1 MRGSATSTGRA
12 GLLRPLAPFCPSPA
26 FGYQSSQPMSTEPA
40 PITLAQVVPRAVEA
54 YEDPDG
60 ALDELAADPDRLT
73 ARSAFRDELP
83 PSVATWLQERGV
95 VV

>member
-1 MRGSATSTGRA
+1 
-12 GLLRPLAPFCPSPA
+12 
-26 FGYQSSQPMSTEPA
+26 MSTEPA

-60 ALDELAADPDRLT
+60 ALDELAADPDELLRLT
-73 ARSAFRDELP
+73 ARSEFRGELP
-83 PSVATWLQERGV
+83 PLVATWLQERGV